1 VFEQVE
7 RGRRADGHVVEV
19 MVGYAAVV
27 VAVVGYAVVVAVV
40 GYAVVPKLEIG
51 RSEEDVGLE

>member
-1 VFEQVE
+1 MFEQVE

-27 VAVVGYAVVVAVV
+27 VAVVGYAVV
-40 GYAVVPKLEIG
+40 PKLEIG